1 MFNSSIPPRKDKA
14 RIAAEASN
22 VFADML
28 ADLLIEADVPEEQKI
43 GVRIC
48 KQAHQIHK
56 AVSDI
61 VERFADS
68 ERCGDAAEAFETRK
82 QVLEYLSLVEVGLKQ
97 FMETIK
103 LPNEI

>member
-1 MFNSSIPPRKDKA
+1 MLT
-14 RIAAEASN
+14 
-22 VFADML
+22 DML
-28 ADLLIEADVPEEQKI
+28 ADLLIKANVPEEQKI
-43 GVRIC
+43 GVRIF

-61 VERFADS
+61 VDRFADP

-82 QVLEYLSLVEVGLKQ
+82 QVLEYLSLVEVGIKQ
-97 FMETIK
+97 FMETTK